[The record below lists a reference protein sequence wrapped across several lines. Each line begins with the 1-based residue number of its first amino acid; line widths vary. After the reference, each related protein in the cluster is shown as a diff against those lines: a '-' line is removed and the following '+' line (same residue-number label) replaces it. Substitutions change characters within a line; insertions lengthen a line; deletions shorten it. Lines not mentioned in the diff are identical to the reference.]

1 MKDRLIITNGD
12 EAVARMREARIDGE
26 ILPWRDI
33 LYEGPVPSL
42 PLDELSDVRAR
53 FLAQRGWTS
62 EEELRAAFRAR
73 DDVLRGHAE
82 FREIVLWFEH
92 DLYDQLQ
99 LVQVLDFL
107 AGEGRREGV
116 SLIQSGRYIGTE
128 TPRGLK
134 PHLHLQERA
143 TEAHFALAWL
153 TWNAFRAPS
162 PEPWANLLRLSTHV
176 LPFLRLAILR
186 LLEELPDHRTG
197 LSRTETTILTLIHD
211 GVRHPAYV
219 YDAYRESE
227 VALFMGDWSFY
238 CLLDALGDTSAPF
251 IAGLNG
257 RAFSPGLPE
266 GARDDYMASRLSL
279 THLGVSVLSGHADAL
294 QHRRIDR
301 AIGGVRITSRAP
313 WRWDGDARR
322 LVPPESKLLG

>member
-1 MKDRLIITNGD
+1 MRDRLIITNGD
-12 EAVARMREARIDGE
+12 EAVARMREARIEGE

-33 LYEGPVPSL
+33 LYEGPVPAL
-42 PLDELSDVRAR
+42 PLAELSDVRAR
-53 FLAQRGWTS
+53 FLAERGWTS

-73 DDVLRGHAE
+73 DDVLRRHAE
-82 FREIVLWFEH
+82 FGEIVLWFEH

-128 TPRGLK
+128 TQRGLK
-134 PHLHLQERA
+134 QHLHLKEPA
-143 TEAHFALAWL
+143 TDAHFALARLAWS
-153 TWNAFRAPS
+153 AFRSQS
-162 PEPWANLLRLSTHV
+162 PEAWANLLRLSTHV

-186 LLEELPDHRTG
+186 LLEEMPDRRTG
-197 LSRTETTILTLIHD
+197 LSRTEATILSLIHD
-211 GVRHPAYV
+211 GVRHPSDIYE
-219 YDAYRESE
+219 AYRESE

-238 CLLDALGDTSAPF
+238 CLLDALGDTAAPF
-251 IAGLNG
+251 IAGFNG

-266 GARDDYMASRLSL
+266 DARDAYFSSRLSL
-279 THLGVSVLSGHADAL
+279 THLGVSVLSGQADAL

-301 AIGGVRITSRAP
+301 AIGGVHITSLAP
-313 WRWDGDARR
+313 WRWDGDARC
-322 LVPPESKLLG
+322 LVPPERKV